1 MVQSPSIDDFR
12 FGQITIDG
20 QVYHNDVII
29 LPDRVLPDWWRVEG
43 HSLSMLDLQQAL
55 KCAPKVLVV
64 GIGVHSRMKI
74 PKNTQGWIESAG
86 IQLIA
91 EPTDKACE
99 TYNHLCDEKSV
110 VAALHLSC

>member
-1 MVQSPSIDDFR
+1 MVPSPRIDDFR
-12 FGQITIDG
+12 FGRITIDG

-74 PKNTQGWIESAG
+74 PKDTQGRIESAG

-91 EPTDKACE
+91 EPTDQACE
-99 TYNHLCDEKSV
+99 TFNQLRVQESV